1 LEEGEAVT
9 KIPSGWKAYF
19 PEDGESLSDAHEITV
34 YDFQRVSD
42 AEHAAELACEY
53 DWGERDGWERS
64 MGSEFIIIVI
74 SPNGEHSA
82 FKAWNE
88 ASVDHN
94 VSRAER

>member
-1 LEEGEAVT
+1 VK
-9 KIPSGWKAYF
+9 KILSGWKVYF
-19 PEDGESLSDAHEITV
+19 PEDSESADDAREIEI
-34 YDFQRVSD
+34 YDFQRIVD
-42 AEHAAELACEY
+42 AEDAAERACEY
-53 DWGERDGWERS
+53 DYHDRDGWERS

-94 VSRAER
+94 VSRVER